1 MRANGMLELD
11 SYRLAAYTVPSPC
24 YICGGGNNYDA
35 ELCRHCHAPMA
46 LAHQAMTQKIHPRM
60 IAAIGPSG
68 AGKTVYLGMLSDM
81 LSRQDESLQLLARGA
96 FSIRL
101 QQHTMAA
108 LSQCEFPEKTP
119 NEPDRWHW
127 MHCQVIR
134 KKKKPAELIMPD
146 LAGESLIEEVEHP
159 NTFPVIGAFLKKC
172 AGVMLLVDAPR
183 AESGDSDEDFHTMK
197 LISYLCEMTT
207 DDPSGW
213 KNRPLALV
221 FTKADQ
227 CDQCFEDPAAF
238 AKRHTP
244 GLVQQCRERLKRHQF
259 FAVGVA
265 GAVGARSEPHGRVL
279 VPLRIEPRGVV
290 DPFRWLLEELDTN
303 KQVSQ

>member
-11 SYRLAAYTVPSPC
+11 SFRLAAYTVPSPC

-46 LAHQAMTQKIHPRM
+46 LAHQATTQKILPKM

-68 AGKTVYLGMLSDM
+68 AGKTVYLGMLTDM
-81 LSRQDESLQLLARGA
+81 LSRQDEALQLLARGA

-127 MHCQVIR
+127 MHCQVLGKR
-134 KKKKPAELIMPD
+134 KKPAELIMPD
-146 LAGESLIEEVEHP
+146 LAGEALMEEVDHP
-159 NTFPVIGAFLKKC
+159 NSFPVIRAFLGKC
-172 AGVMLLVDAPR
+172 AAVLVLIDAPR
-183 AESGDSDEDFHTMK
+183 AEAGDSDEDFHTMK
-197 LISYLCEMTT
+197 LISYLCEMDAESVT
-207 DDPSGW
+207 GW

-227 CDQCFEDPAAF
+227 CEDCFDDPAAF
-238 AKRHTP
+238 AHRHTP
-244 GLVQQCRERLKRHQF
+244 GVLQQCRERLKRHGF

-265 GAVGARSEPHGRVL
+265 GAVGARNESHGRVL
-279 VPLRIEPRGVV
+279 VPLRVEPRGIVE
-290 DPFRWLLEELDTN
+290 PFKWLLDELESS
-303 KQVSQ
+303 K